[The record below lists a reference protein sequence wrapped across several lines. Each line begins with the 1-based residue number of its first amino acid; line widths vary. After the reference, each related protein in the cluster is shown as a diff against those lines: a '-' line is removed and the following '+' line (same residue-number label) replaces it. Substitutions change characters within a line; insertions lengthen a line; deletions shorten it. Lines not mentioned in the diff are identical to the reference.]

1 MKDKEGHG
9 SEAQDKAEHHG
20 RWNME
25 SGKEGGYEA
34 STARSGRD
42 AWSDALIRRMSG
54 VKNKS

>member
-25 SGKEGGYEA
+25 SGKEESGEGRPKNMNQ
-34 STARSGRD
+34 AR
-42 AWSDALIRRMSG
+42 ALDPSIPYRR
-54 VKNKS
+54 KD

>member
-25 SGKEGGYEA
+25 SGKGGKDPTKRNADGTLNYTDAEYA
-34 STARSGRD
+34 KHNRSYIGE
-42 AWSDALIRRMSG
+42 
-54 VKNKS
+54 